1 MGKIS
6 LERIGEWQ
14 FTPLEEVVAIYERMG
29 LIQVTLWAL
38 PVVKFLRDIKRLE
51 AAVRRLE
58 NEKPKGQRTREA
70 IKRSIER
77 NNEYLARC
85 YVIQDL
91 LGV

>member
-14 FTPLEEVVAIYERMG
+14 FTPLEEVIAIYDRMG

-38 PVVKFLRDIKRLE
+38 PVLEFLRDIKRLE
-51 AAVRRLE
+51 RAVIRLE
-58 NEKPKGQRTREA
+58 NEKPRGQRTKDA
-70 IKRSIER
+70 IRRSIER
-77 NNEYLARC
+77 NKAYLARC
-85 YVIQDL
+85 YEIKDL

>member
-6 LERIGEWQ
+6 LEMIGEWQ
-14 FTPLEEVVAIYERMG
+14 FTPLEEVIAIYDRMG
-29 LIQVTLWAL
+29 LIQVTLWGI
-38 PVVKFLRDIKRLE
+38 PVVEFLRDIKRLE
-51 AAVRRLE
+51 SAVRRLE

-70 IKRSIER
+70 IRRSIKR

-85 YVIQDL
+85 YEIQAL